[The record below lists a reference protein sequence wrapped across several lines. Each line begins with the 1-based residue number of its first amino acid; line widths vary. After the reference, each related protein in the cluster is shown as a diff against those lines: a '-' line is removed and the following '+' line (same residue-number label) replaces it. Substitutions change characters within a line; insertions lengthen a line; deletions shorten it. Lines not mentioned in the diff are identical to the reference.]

1 VERAGPGPV
10 LAVALA
16 AVDLPQPGARSVGE
30 PDRGQHA
37 AVVPAARRPGDLPVA
52 GELPGAVPQR
62 GRALRLVDLDHVAV
76 VVERHRRG
84 HTRVV
89 AAVTQPGHRAVRL
102 VPAAPV
108 PEVARAR
115 AVHLDDLAPAV
126 HRDGG
131 AAAGVALVERTGPG
145 VAGQHRE
152 DAAAQLAHG

>member
-1 VERAGPGPV
+1 G
-10 LAVALA
+10 
-16 AVDLPQPGARSVGE
+16 
-30 PDRGQHA
+30 
-37 AVVPAARRPGDLPVA
+37 
-52 GELPGAVPQR
+52 
-62 GRALRLVDLDHVAV
+62 
-76 VVERHRRG
+76 RG

-152 DAAAQLAHG
+152 DAAAQLAHGRRGGRVVRGAQQLVAEHAGERVVERGQVAGGVRGVVGQVVLDVERDGDGRR